1 MFLDETCVGTGSTE
15 ASVPAGWEGRSG
27 SLEVETRDW
36 EGWEGG
42 ERQVS
47 REDACRGEAA
57 SSESQL
63 GEEVSRSGR
72 KEGRQ
77 RLMMRASLPRLSAAS
92 VPGGQERGLAKRSER
107 RRAGLLGRA
116 GRRVRTGLRPSPA
129 AEVRPRWEV
138 GSARLSFLYK

>member
-15 ASVPAGWEGRSG
+15 ASVLAGWEGRSG
-27 SLEVETRDW
+27 SLETRDW
-36 EGWEGG
+36 EGWEGR

-47 REDACRGEAA
+47 LEDACRGEAA

-63 GEEVSRSGR
+63 GEEVSWSGR
-72 KEGRQ
+72 KEGYQ
-77 RLMMRASLPRLSAAS
+77 GLMMLIVLPWLSAAGI
-92 VPGGQERGLAKRSER
+92 PGGQERGLAKRSER